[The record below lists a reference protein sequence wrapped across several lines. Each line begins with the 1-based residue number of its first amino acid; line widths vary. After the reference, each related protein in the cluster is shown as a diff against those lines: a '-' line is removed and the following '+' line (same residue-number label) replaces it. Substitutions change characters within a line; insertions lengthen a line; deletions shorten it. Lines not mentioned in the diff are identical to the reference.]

1 VSNVSLSNRPATQ
14 AGVQSALKR
23 TLDIVAAGLGLLLLS
38 PVLLLVALVVRLTM
52 GSPVLFSQVRPG
64 LHGAPFRIYKFRTM
78 TAARDDQ
85 GRLLP
90 DDKRLT
96 KFGSFLRSTSIDEL
110 PQLWNV
116 LRGEVSLV
124 GPRPLLMQY
133 LERYTPAQSR
143 RNDVLPGI
151 TGWCQVNGRNELEWE
166 EKFALD
172 TWYVENWSFALDLKI
187 LFLTALSVIR
197 RDGISSE
204 GHATMPEFMGSGGLQ
219 QHAATTAA
227 TISDSHSEAHLNEVR

>member
-1 VSNVSLSNRPATQ
+1 MSSSDRRATQ
-14 AGVQSALKR
+14 AGVQLALKR
-23 TLDIVAAGLGLLLLS
+23 ALDIVAAGLGLLLLW
-38 PVLLLVALVVRLTM
+38 PILLAIAIVVRLTM

-64 LHGAPFRIYKFRTM
+64 LHGEPFRIYKFRTM
-78 TAARDDQ
+78 TSACDAA

-90 DDKRLT
+90 DEQRLT

-110 PQLWNV
+110 PQLLNV
-116 LRGEVSLV
+116 VRGDLSLV

-133 LERYTPAQSR
+133 LDRYTPAQAR

-166 EKFALD
+166 QKFALD

-187 LFLTALSVIR
+187 LLQTALSVIR

-204 GHATMPEFMGSGGLQ
+204 GHVTMPEFMGSRAVRE
-219 QHAATTAA
+219 HAANAAA
-227 TISDSHSEAHLNEVR
+227 TNISPQAEPHLNEVR

>member
-1 VSNVSLSNRPATQ
+1 MQL
-14 AGVQSALKR
+14 ALKR
-23 TLDIVAAGLGLLLLS
+23 ALDIVVAGLGLLLLA
-38 PVLLLVALVVRLTM
+38 PFLLLISVIVRLTM

-64 LHGAPFRIYKFRTM
+64 LHGEPFRIYKFRTM
-78 TAARDDQ
+78 SSACDAA

-90 DDKRLT
+90 DEQRLT
-96 KFGSFLRSTSIDEL
+96 KFGSFLRSTSMDEL

-116 LRGEVSLV
+116 LCGDLSLV

-133 LERYTPAQSR
+133 LDRYTPAQAR

-151 TGWCQVNGRNELEWE
+151 TGWCQVNGRNELQWE

-172 TWYVENWSFALDLKI
+172 TWYVENWSFALDLKV
-187 LFLTALSVIR
+187 LFQTALRVIR

-204 GHATMPEFMGSGGLQ
+204 GHVTMPEFMGSRFGK
-219 QHAATTAA
+219 HAASAKSNHRFST
-227 TISDSHSEAHLNEVR
+227 

>member
-1 VSNVSLSNRPATQ
+1 MPSTNRAATQ
-14 AGVQSALKR
+14 AGVQLVLKR
-23 TLDIVAAGLGLLLLS
+23 TLDIVAAALGLLLLS
-38 PVLLLVALVVRLTM
+38 PGLLLIALIVRLTT

-78 TAARDDQ
+78 SSACDAA

-90 DDKRLT
+90 DAQRLT
-96 KFGSFLRSTSIDEL
+96 RFGSFLRSTSMDEL

-116 LRGEVSLV
+116 VCGELSLV

-133 LERYTPAQSR
+133 LDRYSPAQAR

-166 EKFALD
+166 EKFSLD
-172 TWYVENWSFALDLKI
+172 TWYVENWSFALDLEI
-187 LFLTALSVIR
+187 LFQTAVSVFR
-197 RDGISSE
+197 RDGVSRE
-204 GHATMPEFMGSGGLQ
+204 GHVTMPEFMGSRGVHEQ
-219 QHAATTAA
+219 VANAAATNTGSQ
-227 TISDSHSEAHLNEVR
+227 TEPHLNEVR